1 MQYADLFR
9 GTGEPY
15 QSLLLGLS
23 DVSVSADSL
32 GQGFHSR
39 VFLGRMQAPAQHR
52 AWQRLSTAAGQ
63 GTAPS
68 VAVKVVAQVAE
79 GGLEAE
85 TAISAALLE
94 ARLHAQMDHPN
105 LVRLVG
111 VQEARQPVMLV
122 LEYCEHGDL
131 LNMLRARAA
140 GGGNAAVGRDFTPAQ
155 RRDMAAQSAAGLRY
169 LHSKLVVHRDVAARN
184 VLLTSTG
191 AASAGAGAGPG
202 AGSNAGCGYVLKISD
217 LGMSRQLT
225 AGSDYYRSQ
234 SDDAV
239 PLRWQCP
246 EAIATRVY
254 TAKSDV
260 YSYGVLL
267 YEIYSGGATP
277 FGQLRSVE
285 VLRAVKAGEV
295 LSRPRADTP
304 EDVVG
309 LMRQCTRLDV
319 GSRPSMATVHAQLTG
334 AWLVDNPV
342 AGRTGEPGQSG
353 AAPGPA
359 QGLSV
364 NAAFGLAA
372 TAVADDVGGGHAS
385 DAETHI

>member
-1 MQYADLFR
+1 MQADERYMVQYSNLFR

-184 VLLTSTG
+184 ILLAEG
-191 AASAGAGAGPG
+191 HAGAGAG
-202 AGSNAGCGYVLKISD
+202 CGHVLKISD

-246 EAIATRVY
+246 EAVATRVY

-260 YSYGVLL
+260 YSFGVLL

-277 FGQLRSVE
+277 FGQLRAME

-334 AWLVDNPV
+334 TWLLDGVTA
-342 AGRTGEPGQSG
+342 AGKGATTPPTSISVTSLFRTPR
-353 AAPGPA
+353 PR
-359 QGLSV
+359 
-364 NAAFGLAA
+364 
-372 TAVADDVGGGHAS
+372 
-385 DAETHI
+385 